1 MARAELALQTTV
13 RGTGLTPSYT
23 AAAAD
28 GHAFDGSSERV
39 MLHVK
44 NSGGGAVVVTID
56 CVKAALDGLTIPN
69 LQVTVNAGAE
79 KFIGPFPKSLYVQDD
94 SGGDTGVEEAVFV
107 DTDTQTGIT
116 YAAIKLGS
124 AAY

>member
-1 MARAELALQTTV
+1 MARAVLTVQPTV
-13 RGTGLTPSYT
+13 RTGLNPSYT

-28 GHAFDGSSERV
+28 GHAFDNTTQRV

-56 CVKAALDGLTIPN
+56 CVIATLDGLTIPN
-69 LQVTVNAGAE
+69 LQVTVPAGNE
-79 KFIGPFPKSLYVQDD
+79 RFIGPFPKDLYTQDD
-94 SGGDTGVEEAVFV
+94 SAGATGLENAVFV

-116 YAAIKLGS
+116 YAAIRLGS
-124 AAY
+124 LTY